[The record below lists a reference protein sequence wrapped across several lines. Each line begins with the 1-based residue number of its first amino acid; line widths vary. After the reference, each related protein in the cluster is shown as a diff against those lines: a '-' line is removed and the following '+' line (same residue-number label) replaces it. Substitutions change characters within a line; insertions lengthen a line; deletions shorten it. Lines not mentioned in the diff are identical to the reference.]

1 MTDER
6 RLTTEV
12 ATITLLLT
20 LSVSD
25 ELDNSVFLAVLV
37 YVCGGRLTIDHP
49 RHCSHPNGN
58 ESFNGYGGMP
68 M

>member
-20 LSVSD
+20 LSASD
-25 ELDNSVFLAVLV
+25 ELVNSVFLAVLV
-37 YVCGGRLTIDHP
+37 HVCGGRLTIDHP
-49 RHCSHPNGN
+49 RHCSHPNAN
-58 ESFNGYGGMP
+58 ESFNGYGGMR